1 MPPTPTPTDPT
12 MAKPC
17 IHDYLCFSGPDE
29 MISAIVTPDAYV
41 PRPGLVLT
49 TVPLRMHPRSLST
62 VLARPDG
69 TALSAG
75 TTHFAG
81 GAPDATDS
89 VAAAVLLVGFGSLA
103 PALSAIETLL
113 V

>member
-1 MPPTPTPTDPT
+1 
-12 MAKPC
+12 
-17 IHDYLCFSGPDE
+17 
-29 MISAIVTPDAYV
+29 MISVIVTPDAYV
-41 PRPGLVLT
+41 PWPGLVLT
-49 TVPLRMHPRSLST
+49 TVPLRMDCECALAVFTLQPRSLST